1 MQPST
6 IRFLPTLALSVTL
19 ALASFTA
26 MAQPYQVAPVAG
38 GGKIEGKI
46 TFLGEVPIKKI
57 VPNKDIETCGG
68 PRDEPQMTVGA
79 DKGVKDVIVYLKGV
93 AKGKEWPKQDKP
105 ASLDQEKCI
114 FKTVAQVMH
123 PGELSVVNS
132 DPVLHT
138 THGYYGGRNA
148 FNIAIPEK
156 GITIKRPLPIP
167 GLIRIQCDT
176 HNWMHSQLLVAE
188 NPYYALT
195 AADGTFSIG
204 DVPPGTYTLV
214 AFQRHTG
221 PLETQVTIKGGDAVK
236 LPIELKK

>member
-46 TFLGEVPIKKI
+46 TFLGEVPIKKV
-57 VPNKDIETCGG
+57 VPNKDVETCGG

-79 DKGVKDVIVYLKGV
+79 DKGVKDVIVYLKAV
-93 AKGKEWPKQDKP
+93 PKGKAWPKLDKP
-105 ASLDQEKCI
+105 PTLDQEKCI
-114 FKTVAQVMH
+114 FRPVAQVMH
-123 PGELSVVNS
+123 PGELNVVNS
-132 DPVLHT
+132 DAVLHT

-156 GITIKRPLPIP
+156 GVTVKRVLPAP
-167 GLIRIQCDT
+167 GLIRVQCDT

-221 PLETQVTIKGGDAVK
+221 PVETSVTIKGGDAVK

>member
-1 MQPST
+1 MHALKF
-6 IRFLPTLALSVTL
+6 RFLPTLALSATL
-19 ALASFTA
+19 AFASSAATA
-26 MAQPYQVAPVAG
+26 AYQVAAVSG

-46 TFLGEVPIKKI
+46 TFLGEVSIKKI
-57 VPNKDIETCGG
+57 VPNKDVETCGG
-68 PRDEPQMTVGA
+68 PRDEAQITVGA

-93 AKGKEWPKQDKP
+93 AKGKDWPKLDKP
-105 ASLDQEKCI
+105 STLDQEKCT
-114 FKTVAQVMH
+114 FRPVAQVMH
-123 PGELSVVNS
+123 PGPLNVVNS

-156 GITIKRPLPIP
+156 GVTVKRALPVP
-167 GLIRIQCDT
+167 GLIRVQCDT

-188 NPYYALT
+188 SPYYAIT
-195 AADGTFSIG
+195 AADGSFSIG

-214 AFQRHTG
+214 AFQRYTG
-221 PLETQVTIKGGDAVK
+221 PLETSVTIKGGDVVK

>member
-1 MQPST
+1 MHPLT
-6 IRFLPTLALSVTL
+6 IRLLPTLALSVTL

-26 MAQPYQVAPVAG
+26 TAQSYQVAPVDG
-38 GGKIEGKI
+38 GGKIEGKV

-57 VPNKDIETCGG
+57 VPNKDVEVCGG

-79 DKGVKDVIVYLKGV
+79 DKGVKDVIIYLKGV
-93 AKGKEWPKQDKP
+93 AKGKDWPKQDKP
-105 ASLDQEKCI
+105 PTLDQEKCV

-123 PGELSVVNS
+123 PGEFNIVNS

-156 GITIKRPLPIP
+156 GITVKRALPIP

-188 NPYYALT
+188 NPYYAVT

-214 AFQRHTG
+214 AFQRYTG
-221 PLETQVTIKGGDAVK
+221 PLETPVTIKGGDAVK